1 MNSLKVGIIVFLG
14 TNCEQDTKRACEFF
28 GWDAE
33 YIWQDDK
40 IEKKYDLIFI
50 PGGFS
55 YGDHISSG
63 RIAKLA
69 PAVKSLPVGKS
80 LIVGICN
87 GFQILCEAK
96 LLPGALVDNQNI
108 KFISK
113 VADLDFYGDAEL
125 QSTHASNVMLNL
137 FQHRKGVR
145 LCDPEINLGRRTLI
159 ATRYEQISLPI
170 AHHQGNYTCENIDES
185 QILMTYKSNE
195 NGSDLAI
202 AGLYDRKNKIMGMMP
217 HPERA
222 IYEELGLT
230 DGRKVFKF
238 IENEI

>member
-1 MNSLKVGIIVFLG
+1 MSNLKVGIVVFLG

-28 GWDAE
+28 DWDVE

-40 IEKKYDLIFI
+40 IQKHYDVIII

-63 RIAKLA
+63 RIAKLS
-69 PAVKSLPVGKS
+69 PAVKSLQIGKS

-87 GFQILCEAK
+87 GFQILCESK
-96 LLPGALVDNQNI
+96 LLPGALTDNQNI

-113 VADLDFYGDAEL
+113 VSDL
-125 QSTHASNVMLNL
+125 N
-137 FQHRKGVR
+137 FQGNCIK
-145 LCDPEINLGRRTLI
+145 
-159 ATRYEQISLPI
+159 LPI
-170 AHHQGNYTCENIDES
+170 AHHQGNYICENIDES
-185 QILMTYKSNE
+185 QILMTYLNNE
-195 NGSDLAI
+195 NGSDMSI
-202 AGLYDRKNKIMGMMP
+202 AGIYDKKNKIIGMMP

-230 DGRKVFKF
+230 DGRKVFEY
-238 IENEI
+238 IASQV

>member
-1 MNSLKVGIIVFLG
+1 MSNVKAGIIVFLG

-33 YIWQDDK
+33 YIWQDD
-40 IEKKYDLIFI
+40 IIKKHYDLIFL

-63 RIAKLA
+63 RIAKLS

-87 GFQILCEAK
+87 GFQILCESK
-96 LLPGALVDNQNI
+96 LLPGALIDNKNI

-113 VADLDFYGDAEL
+113 VADLNF
-125 QSTHASNVMLNL
+125 LN
-137 FQHRKGVR
+137 R
-145 LCDPEINLGRRTLI
+145 E
-159 ATRYEQISLPI
+159 ISLPI
-170 AHHQGNYTCENIDES
+170 AHHQGNYTCENIDEN
-185 QILMTYKSNE
+185 QIIMTYKHNE
-195 NGSDLAI
+195 NGSDLSI
-202 AGLYDRKNKIMGMMP
+202 AGIYDRKNKIIGMMP

-230 DGRKVFKF
+230 DGQKVFKF
-238 IENEI
+238 IEGEI

>member
-1 MNSLKVGIIVFLG
+1 MRISGENSKLKIGIVVFLG
-14 TNCEQDTKRACEFF
+14 TNCELDTKRACDFF
-28 GWDAE
+28 GWNSE
-33 YIWQDDK
+33 FIWHRDK
-40 IEKKYDLIFI
+40 IEKNYDIIFL

-63 RIAKLA
+63 RIAKLS

-96 LLPGALVDNQNI
+96 LLQGALIDNQNI

-113 VADLDFYGDAEL
+113 ISEIGFKNEL
-125 QSTHASNVMLNL
+125 I
-137 FQHRKGVR
+137 K
-145 LCDPEINLGRRTLI
+145 
-159 ATRYEQISLPI
+159 LPI
-170 AHHQGNYTCENIDES
+170 AHHQGNYTCENFDKS
-185 QILMTYKSNE
+185 QILMTYKHND
-195 NGSDLAI
+195 NGSDFSV
-202 AGLYDRKNKIMGMMP
+202 AGLHDYKNKIIGMMP

-230 DGRKVFKF
+230 DGRKVFAY
-238 IENEI
+238 IENQA